1 MNLSPE
7 FKQYLNKVYADGI
20 THAKPLITSYSFTND
35 RYYKNDELIEKVIFN
50 KPATIV
56 YWKDGTKTVVKCSNN
71 ELYYDP
77 EKGLAMAIC
86 KKFLGHRY
94 YKNIKK
100 YTKGDK

>member
-7 FKQYLNKVYADGI
+7 FKQFLNKQYGDEVPYV
-20 THAKPLITSYSFTND
+20 PSYSFVEGNYYTTN
-35 RYYKNDELIEKVIFN
+35 ELIKKVIFN
-50 KPATIV
+50 NPATIV

-86 KKFLGHRY
+86 KKFLGHHY
-94 YKNIKK
+94 YKSIKK